1 MQKALIQKILFVL
14 VISVIMA
21 AVLGTIRNTIAER
34 SAFHDQ
40 AVQSIAADSVHEQSV
55 IGPLLVIPYN
65 DDFDVTEQ
73 TTVDNKQQSVVTHQT
88 VSRLRIVYP
97 DKLNISGNV
106 AVEQRYRGIHQVPV
120 YSGEHDFGGTFA
132 LPKMESLEHSNANSR
147 LTIGQPYLALAIDD
161 VRGLHQIPT
170 LSWDG
175 AATEFQQGTAITA
188 IPNGIHAPIDALDLR
203 SGANASFSFKLKLDG
218 IKRLAITPIGKNN
231 DITLHSPWPHPE
243 FSGRFLPSAS
253 DRVIDANGFTA
264 KWSIPSLATN
274 VQPQLSAII
283 QDSVGKSNI
292 ANNQLAAAI
301 DNFDVSF
308 IEPVNIYSQSDR
320 AIKYGLLFIGLTF
333 AAFFL
338 FEILKRLPI
347 HPVQYSLVGLSL
359 VLFFLLLISLSEHW
373 SFVTSYLIA
382 AGSCVALNGFYLSYV
397 LRNWHRGLAFGAALA
412 VLYVALYGLL
422 QSENNALLMGSLL
435 LFAILAAAMVATR
448 NIDWYQIGKTAVD
461 DNVINRPL
469 AS

>member
-1 MQKALIQKILFVL
+1 VQKALIQKIFFVL
-14 VISVIMA
+14 IISVAMA
-21 AVLGTIRNTIAER
+21 VVLGMIRSTITER
-34 SAFHDQ
+34 SEFHDQ
-40 AVQSIAADSVHEQSV
+40 AIQSIAADSVHEQSV

-73 TTVDNKQQSVVTHQT
+73 TTVDNKQQSVIKHQT
-88 VSRLRIVYP
+88 VSHLRIVYP
-97 DKLNISGNV
+97 DKLNISGKV
-106 AVEQRYRGIHQVPV
+106 AVEQRYRGIHKVPV
-120 YSGEHDFGGTFA
+120 YTGEHDFGGTFA
-132 LPKMESLEHSNANSR
+132 VPTLNSLERSESNSR
-147 LTIGQPYLALAIDD
+147 LTVGQPYLALAIDD

-188 IPNGIHAPIDALDLR
+188 LPNGIHAPIAALDLY
-203 SGANASFSFKLKLDG
+203 SGAATTFNFKLKLDG
-218 IKRLAITPIGKNN
+218 IKRLAITPVGKNN
-231 DITLHSPWPHPE
+231 EITLSSPWPHPE

-274 VQPQLSAII
+274 VQPQLNTLIEDAT
-283 QDSVGKSNI
+283 GKTNI
-292 ANNQLAAAI
+292 TSNQLATSI

-320 AIKYGLLFIGLTF
+320 AIKYGLLFVGLTF

-347 HPVQYSLVGLSL
+347 HPVQYSLVGFSL

-373 SFVTSYLIA
+373 TFATSYIVA
-382 AGSCVALNGFYLSYV
+382 ACGCVILNGFYLSYV
-397 LRNWHRGLAFGAALA
+397 LRNWHRGLGFGAALA
-412 VLYVALYGLL
+412 VLYAALYGLL

-435 LFAILAAAMVATR
+435 LFALLAAAMIATR
-448 NIDWYQIGKTAVD
+448 NIDWYQIGKIPVSD
-461 DNVINRPL
+461 DPINV
-469 AS
+469 